1 MRNRGW
7 NKYKAVATEV
17 NGIKF
22 PSKHEASVYQ
32 TLLDLEK
39 EGVVKDIRRQIPI
52 LLSAA
57 KIKMVVDFQVYSV
70 RDKDIIFIEAKG
82 TETPVY
88 RIKRR
93 LWLAY
98 GPGPLHVYGGSYK
111 RPKLKETLI
120 PTSLIVEEEDLS
132 N

>member
-7 NKYKAVATEV
+7 HKFKAVATEV

-22 PSKHEASVYQ
+22 PSKHEAAVYS
-32 TLLDLEK
+32 TLLELEK
-39 EGVVKDIRRQIPI
+39 SGIIRDIKRQIPI

-70 RDKDIIFIEAKG
+70 PDKDIVFIEAKG
-82 TETPVY
+82 AETPTY

-98 GPGPLHVYGGSYK
+98 GPGTLQVYGGSYK
-111 RPKLKETLI
+111 RPKLKETLV
-120 PTSLIVEEEDLS
+120 PTSLVVEEEDLS